1 MKVYRNNIFLMN
13 NASDVPYKKSGSR
26 WVNKDGK
33 KVPLVPVQFTIIYTG
48 SEFQSTTIGE
58 TTLTAGNYYYYNG
71 RDAVSNIAIW
81 ELTDN
86 ETALAHSEIPIFN
99 IMEGTYTGKD
109 MGERSITAQIDF
121 PSRIDFQ
128 IGDFVKFDIA
138 NLLRANGVAGG
149 HGEEKFY
156 IYTMPTV
163 KKVARAQSFGKAFQH
178 TVTFYPCQYELATVK
193 MRDVLQEASGGVIY
207 TGYDE
212 FSFYGGANTL
222 MKRIIA
228 VLNERFGNT
237 GVPGKDYWSYQIA
250 DSINEDKNTA
260 LEKFQF
266 DFSDSSVMDALLKLN
281 DAEGVNTKFFIN
293 ERMIYVGYK
302 RPYITGVDSNNI
314 QRSVPFEFMYGK
326 TSHMPIET
334 NYGNLFTLTK
344 SNGSASP
351 ITRLY
356 AYGADRNL
364 HRFYCS
370 DRIKTGRYVNKLM
383 LPSFENDGRT
393 DYIDSPEGIARFGIR
408 EGTKNFEN
416 IYPSLRFFYYGNLRD
431 VKYCIKLMGSGLE
444 SDSDGV
450 YDGGTSIAKA
460 SLTSEQ
466 IERAKSEVDRAKY
479 DGITNT
485 AKVIITVGG
494 QDYTLTVAEADQ
506 LINKG
511 TVHLNGK
518 SGGVYNYPIARVQC
532 YRVEELTKIVD
543 GATVHTGLNRLVE
556 SAPPVDLAV
565 FCHATGK
572 VVKVVLYA
580 DKNGQTSIQRQLA
593 ADGKIPTRTL
603 NGTDYIVGSCFAVH
617 DANFGCGHIDAA
629 NTYPGRPN
637 GNLREA
643 WFQDADTISTDRD
656 GTYDKDY
663 EIYKNQ
669 VSIHQI
675 HYTDDHWIT
684 DVYEFES
691 YNQEHFN
698 RQGYSAYCWPRVNK
712 HYPESQSD
720 NIEVNAV
727 VDVGPVL
734 IEDTDLNTSE
744 GKQQQT
750 FDIYLRD
757 VGFKINEQTWFGDRV
772 FLFDTCKI
780 NFLDGKLAGYSFE
793 MPSESDQAQLGSIYV
808 PALKPDGS
816 RNDEF
821 FTMADNPQQAEEAF
835 LRGAYWRIVAK
846 RAETDVDRYYVPN
859 VNLNASRGDHV
870 VFLDIFMPDI
880 YIRVAEQRLYKEAKK
895 YLDANDD
902 GDIQYSF
909 DMDKVRPNEQPIF
922 ALQMR
927 EGAIM
932 RVVDDD
938 LDVGTVNKENML
950 FEDKDGL
957 VSLESM
963 MKLSTDID
971 YGKEIANRDLDYLK
985 SRNIPYSDHGE
996 EIIDGKK
1003 QYYVT
1008 LYLSHEDKNDE
1019 VYLESGIT
1027 CYFEK
1032 HWTYERGVGPVD
1044 KWVTYSYNGI
1054 PNRITQVSEGK
1065 YRCWF
1070 DSLIAFAYFSTNYT
1084 NGDFKVGYSV
1094 KKTTTTTVYDETIL
1108 PIGAQKFCHAMNLT
1122 EFKAGKYYEIVIDAI
1137 EADLVVEDTSSSR
1150 KTFALV
1156 NGLGDGEMYYY
1167 PEYTLM
1173 DITPEGEAYKRYKIA
1188 FTLGEEFNDN
1198 PDYYP
1203 AILYKSDGETEA
1215 VHVRLWSILER
1226 DDEHLGELNY
1236 VDLAIDTVTIKFHD
1250 NTREPG
1256 ISLQDGQEPE
1266 RLTTNQTEM
1275 VREVTATVKE
1285 ESRASAW
1292 VQLSQRMDAAE
1303 QLQDQTL
1310 DFYQNLV
1317 IASRRHY
1324 IELMNLRNNIF
1335 DPDGTCKETF
1345 LQIMML
1351 QVGADSMNYQLKY
1364 THYSMNGHTANCG
1377 IMFDEDNPTTEK
1389 TDSDSSKTYIDS
1401 FFIGNAEEVLDHY
1414 VYTDHPS
1421 SGEGG
1426 RWYPQERNQQWKL
1439 HKILPEGQTTEIYPV
1454 YFIALKASLTDPRDC
1469 HWVCEPIQHA
1479 TNELVNG
1486 STGYFYFNWGILAP
1500 ESESVGKYTLTET
1513 RGNAYMYGDN
1523 LICGQISTLAGN
1535 SYFDLTHG
1543 NFVLSKDG
1551 PDSQGQYHEGLTYI
1565 NGVLT
1570 IYGFA
1575 KDSDIQNV
1583 LTQLGLVNNKAD
1595 AAVAAATAAQ
1605 QVAEA
1610 AQAAVDNVTN
1620 DGIISK
1626 GTEKQELNRE
1636 FIIIAG
1642 SNRDG
1647 EGTDGS
1653 YYKNAT
1659 QADEYGLDHSA
1670 LDQAF
1675 ADLYAAMKI
1684 VLGTDANTGKIDGSN
1699 IHTDTYIGGLKNNVA
1714 TYDIEMTLGG
1724 NRYQGASLFAFND
1737 NGYSTGVTIKKD
1749 SKYKLTVAEKSGTSG
1764 IDVIADS
1771 ATFGWLRLTHFGT
1784 DEQTETNLVKEFTNT
1799 TTGELVLAAGEEGQ
1813 QVTIDTL
1820 TVLEYVKVGP
1830 TEFNDLWKNYYDAE
1844 VSLLNAIEKASIG
1857 GENMIETMG
1866 REYEATGTYT
1876 GYSYLSIPFRRINN
1890 MGGYTAFPIGKYVFS
1905 AEKISILRT
1914 GSGIPPAGISV
1925 KIVDSTSRSY
1935 NTIADVGWGDNVAC
1949 KFELTTAKPL
1959 FLRVSWQSSEECRV
1973 YIKDAMLQLGTK
1985 QTAYQDYV
1993 KHLTDALKGTTEV
2006 VGGLLMTNVLMLKD
2020 ENGDVKAGMSG
2031 LTDDSTTSGSE
2042 SEGVAMFA
2050 GGTYQE
2056 ALLQAQAAAQ
2066 HTLDQ
2071 LSKLLPILLTK
2082 TGYGSRIGCFNVE
2095 DENTVYIENAAKT
2108 EKITFDTEFGIT
2120 VSKRSNS
2127 SSPYVDMV
2135 KMHAGIIQTGTVST
2149 AQISSGSVSFSPTA
2163 FNALPATNYPPG
2175 YSSAFVLNT
2184 AFDTYKLTGSISSIT
2199 LVIWIPTYTSS
2210 DYEHPYSFKLRNI
2223 SIGLVHVATGRKY
2236 VLATHGGLNNA
2247 YSTFTSYTFNMS
2259 VSSSINRTIQSGE
2272 YKFYADIGS
2281 ATGYSKQNY
2290 EGTSYDM
2297 KSKLSYPILG
2307 SCQFTGDLYFSSQ
2320 SGDSIIEIAGNG
2332 ICVRSQ
2338 YGTMQF
2344 LNDKTSGLFAV
2355 MSGLPFESATTEV
2368 GQVYKTNDGTLKVK
2382 TT

>member
-48 SEFQSTTIGE
+48 SEFQNTTIGE

-71 RDAVSNIAIW
+71 RDAASNIAIW

-193 MRDVLQEASGGVIY
+193 MRDVLQEVSSGVIY

-222 MKRIIA
+222 MKRIVA
-228 VLNERFGNT
+228 VLNERFGST
-237 GVPGKDYWSYQIA
+237 GVAGKDYWSYQIA

-383 LPSFENDGRT
+383 LPSFEDDGRT

-408 EGTKNFEN
+408 EGTKDFEN

-485 AKVIITVGG
+485 AKVVITVGG

-580 DKNGQTSIQRQLA
+580 DKDGQTSIQRQLA

-637 GNLREA
+637 SNLREA

-691 YNQEHFN
+691 YNQERFN

-780 NFLDGKLAGYSFE
+780 NFLDGNLAGYEFE
-793 MPSESDQAQLGSIYV
+793 MPAESDSATLGSIYV
-808 PALKPDGS
+808 PALKPDGT
-816 RNDEF
+816 RNNEF
-821 FTMADNPQQAEEAF
+821 FDLADNPSQAEQAYLKGAF
-835 LRGAYWRIVAK
+835 WRIVAK
-846 RAETDVDRYYVPN
+846 RAETDVDRYWVPN
-859 VNLNASRGDHV
+859 VMLNANAGDHI

-880 YIRVAEQRLYKEAKK
+880 YVRVAEQRLLKEAKK

-909 DMDKVRPNEQPIF
+909 DLDKVRPNEQPIF

-938 LDVGTVNKENML
+938 LDIGAVNGSKTL
-950 FEDKDGL
+950 FDDKNGL
-957 VSLESM
+957 VSMESMQKYDFSVETNYEVVERTREDLES
-963 MKLSTDID
+963 TQ
-971 YGKEIANRDLDYLK
+971 GKRISYDGTNHEYYLFFDTLLGDANKDMY
-985 SRNIPYSDHGE
+985 YE
-996 EIIDGKK
+996 DGLTI
-1003 QYYVT
+1003 YCVR
-1008 LYLSHEDKNDE
+1008 
-1019 VYLESGIT
+1019 SGISFKT
-1027 CYFEK
+1027 KADNILGIEHTGSGTTAARHKLRLKNINFLKGYEYAVEHWDWKVQYCFEQ
-1032 HWTYERGVGPVD
+1032 TILTPQID
-1044 KWVTYSYNGI
+1044 
-1054 PNRITQVSEGK
+1054 Q
-1065 YRCWF
+1065 
-1070 DSLIAFAYFSTNYT
+1070 
-1084 NGDFKVGYSV
+1084 
-1094 KKTTTTTVYDETIL
+1094 TIL
-1108 PIGAQKFCHAMNLT
+1108 PSGVRRYCAANNLT
-1122 EFKAGKYYEIVIDAI
+1122 EFEAGKYYEVVIDTM
-1137 EADLVVEDTSSSR
+1137 EDSLAVHDGAVPQ
-1150 KTFALV
+1150 FALV
-1156 NGLGDGEMYYY
+1156 NGLGDGQTIYN
-1167 PEYTLM
+1167 PEYTAENM
-1173 DITPEGEAYKRYKIA
+1173 TPSGASYKRYKYK
-1188 FTLGEEFNDN
+1188 FTIPDEFNDN
-1198 PDYYP
+1198 EDYYP
-1203 AILYKSDGETEA
+1203 AILYASNGQTDV
-1215 VHVRLWSILER
+1215 VHVRLMSIIEQDGER
-1226 DDEHLGELNY
+1226 LGDINY
-1236 VDLAIDTVTIKFHD
+1236 VDLSIDTVTIKFHD
-1250 NTREPG
+1250 NTREARV
-1256 ISLQDGQEPE
+1256 SLQEGQEPE

-1275 VREVTATVKE
+1275 VRTVTATVKE
-1285 ESRASAW
+1285 ESRATAW
-1292 VQLSQRMDAAE
+1292 AQLMDRVADAE

-1317 IASRRHY
+1317 IAARRHY
-1324 IELMNLRNNIF
+1324 IELLNLRNNIF

-1377 IMFDEDNPTTEK
+1377 LRFDTEHPTTEK
-1389 TDSDSSKTYIDS
+1389 TDSDSGKAYIDS

-1469 HWVCEPIQHA
+1469 HWVCEPTQHA

-1543 NFVLSKDG
+1543 NFVLAKDAG
-1551 PDSQGQYHEGLTYI
+1551 SPALSYI

-1570 IYGFA
+1570 ISGINDGTA
-1575 KDSDIQNV
+1575 DSVIERLKVVEMSGGENLFSGGEEYV
-1583 LTQLGLVNNKAD
+1583 LYWGHAGDQFFDEKSTFVSN
-1595 AAVAAATAAQ
+1595 VAA
-1605 QVAEA
+1605 
-1610 AQAAVDNVTN
+1610 
-1620 DGIISK
+1620 GKYIISYNSIL
-1626 GTEKQELNRE
+1626 TRYR
-1636 FIIIAG
+1636 
-1642 SNRDG
+1642 RDPNNPMQK
-1647 EGTDGS
+1647 D
-1653 YYKNAT
+1653 Y
-1659 QADEYGLDHSA
+1659 
-1670 LDQAF
+1670 DQIMSQF
-1675 ADLYAAMKI
+1675 
-1684 VLGTDANTGKIDGSN
+1684 
-1699 IHTDTYIGGLKNNVA
+1699 
-1714 TYDIEMTLGG
+1714 
-1724 NRYQGASLFAFND
+1724 
-1737 NGYSTGVTIKKD
+1737 
-1749 SKYKLTVAEKSGTSG
+1749 
-1764 IDVIADS
+1764 
-1771 ATFGWLRLTHFGT
+1771 
-1784 DEQTETNLVKEFTNT
+1784 
-1799 TTGELVLAAGEEGQ
+1799 
-1813 QVTIDTL
+1813 
-1820 TVLEYVKVGP
+1820 KVG
-1830 TEFNDLWKNYYDAE
+1830 FGYYDANDNYVE
-1844 VSLLNAIEKASIG
+1844 LIELANPTINFRQIVNLPIYTDIIIRLYGVISTQYLLTVRTPVVKSI
-1857 GENMIETMG
+1857 
-1866 REYEATGTYT
+1866 
-1876 GYSYLSIPFRRINN
+1876 
-1890 MGGYTAFPIGKYVFS
+1890 FS
-1905 AEKISILRT
+1905 QFMFLYY
-1914 GSGIPPAGISV
+1914 
-1925 KIVDSTSRSY
+1925 DYRSY
-1935 NTIADVGWGDNVAC
+1935 
-1949 KFELTTAKPL
+1949 
-1959 FLRVSWQSSEECRV
+1959 
-1973 YIKDAMLQLGTK
+1973 Y
-1985 QTAYQDYV
+1985 
-1993 KHLTDALKGTTEV
+1993 KHLTDAIKGSTEIA
-2006 VGGLLMTNVLMLKD
+2006 GGLIMTNVLMLKD
-2020 ENGDVKAGMSG
+2020 QQGTVTSGMSG
-2031 LTDDSTTSGSE
+2031 LNDDN
-2042 SEGVAMFA
+2042 VLMW
-2050 GGTYQE
+2050 GGATY
-2056 ALLQAQAAAQ
+2056 LQAVWAALHNYQ
-2066 HTLDQ
+2066 LEENSKQVISTLLKKDG
-2071 LSKLLPILLTK
+2071 
-2082 TGYGSRIGCFNVE
+2082 TGKIGCFRII
-2095 DENTVYIENAAKT
+2095 DRNTISVISSDGSSEILISAGENAQ
-2108 EKITFDTEFGIT
+2108 DTNIVIKQNGVTKVIISGDT
-2120 VSKRSNS
+2120 IKRSS
-2127 SSPYVDMV
+2127 VS
-2135 KMHAGIIQTGTVST
+2135 GISLTGTRTSGATVTSSNQTIIVEQVNLSAGSGGWTVNFEADKMIYGFKVDIFSTIRKIRGTISIYLCGRYLGGNNFESIELSNVSYVQDVNWINT
-2149 AQISSGSVSFSPTA
+2149 IQRFSSCTSALHNLEVRISGVQVLRNGEWGTDFQGQLSI
-2163 FNALPATNYPPG
+2163 G
-2175 YSSAFVLNT
+2175 YVRFCT
-2184 AFDTYKLTGSISSIT
+2184 GTGS
-2199 LVIWIPTYTSS
+2199 
-2210 DYEHPYSFKLRNI
+2210 D
-2223 SIGLVHVATGRKY
+2223 
-2236 VLATHGGLNNA
+2236 
-2247 YSTFTSYTFNMS
+2247 
-2259 VSSSINRTIQSGE
+2259 
-2272 YKFYADIGS
+2272 
-2281 ATGYSKQNY
+2281 
-2290 EGTSYDM
+2290 
-2297 KSKLSYPILG
+2297 
-2307 SCQFTGDLYFSSQ
+2307 SSQ
-2320 SGDSIIEIAGNG
+2320 YTDKSVNFSNVASDDIVQIGRNG
-2332 ICVRSQ
+2332 I
-2338 YGTMQF
+2338 
-2344 LNDKTSGLFAV
+2344 
-2355 MSGLPFESATTEV
+2355 
-2368 GQVYKTNDGTLKVK
+2368 QVSHKNGGFVQMLNDGTDLYVRMFGLPTSIPTGSNIAGKIYNWKGFLRVGGDNSK
-2382 TT
+2382 SANFRELGFTKFTLPSHLIVPDMEKRNTGSYEQNEMYRWDDGDVFINSND